1 MNTSSEGV
9 RDAALS
15 AAPTG
20 DGGFHIRV
28 TGDWQLD
35 RPVPSTADVERVI
48 SSRAGAVSFEAR
60 DLGRWDS
67 SLLTALVDI
76 SELCRAR
83 GVAVDRAG
91 LPTGVQRLL
100 ALAEAV
106 PEKQGARREVKRPG
120 FLERVGVAT
129 GQTVDA
135 AAELLNFV
143 GRAAIALAGLRP
155 GRVTFRASDLLMIIQ
170 RSGAEALGIVS
181 LISFLVGTILAF
193 VGAVQLTQFGASIYV
208 ADLVGIAMVH
218 DMAGMMTAIVMAGR
232 TGASF
237 AAELGTM
244 KVNREIDALATM
256 GIDPM
261 GFLVLPRML
270 ALFLMMPLLCLYADL
285 VGIIGGAVVGVTML
299 DLSWTTYYHETLS
312 ALTVTQ
318 IAGGVFKTAVYGA
331 LVAVSGCLRG
341 MECGNSASAVG
352 EATTSA
358 VVTSIVLIICA
369 CGGFAVLFYMLGI

>member
-1 MNTSSEGV
+1 MNTTIDGV
-9 RDAALS
+9 RDAELS
-15 AAPTG
+15 AAQAG
-20 DGGFHIRV
+20 DGFHIRLA
-28 TGDWQLD
+28 GDWQLSC
-35 RPVPSTADVERVI
+35 RVPTSADVERAI
-48 SSRAGAVSFEAR
+48 TSGPGRVSFEAG

-76 SELCRAR
+76 FELCQAR

-106 PEKQGARREVKRPG
+106 PEKQGARRAVERPG
-120 FLERVGVAT
+120 MLERIGVAT
-129 GQTVDA
+129 GRSVDA
-135 AAELLNFV
+135 GAELLTFLGHAV
-143 GRAAIALAGLRP
+143 IALAALRP
-155 GRVTFRASDLLMIIQ
+155 GRLAFRVSDLVLIIQ

-181 LISFLVGTILAF
+181 LISFLVGVILAF
-193 VGAVQLTQFGASIYV
+193 VGAVQLQQFGAAIYV
-208 ADLVGIAMVH
+208 ADLVGIAMAR
-218 DMAGMMTAIVMAGR
+218 DMAAMMTAIVMAGR

-285 VGIIGGAVVGVTML
+285 LGMIGGAVVGVTML
-299 DLSWTTYYHETLS
+299 DLSWTTYYRETVS
-312 ALTVTQ
+312 AVTLTQ

-358 VVTSIVLIICA
+358 VVTSIVLIIGA
-369 CGGFAVLFYMLGI
+369 CGAFAVLFYVLGI

>member
-1 MNTSSEGV
+1 MKTATDGV
-9 RDAALS
+9 RGPELS
-15 AAPTG
+15 AARAG
-20 DGGFHIRV
+20 DGFHIRLA
-28 TGDWQLD
+28 GDWQLSHH
-35 RPVPSTADVERVI
+35 VPSITEVERTI
-48 SSRAGAVSFEAR
+48 TSGAGPVRFEAG

-76 SELCRAR
+76 SELCQTR

-91 LPTGVQRLL
+91 LPNGVQRLL

-106 PEKQGARREVKRPG
+106 PEKQGARRAVERPG
-120 FLERVGVAT
+120 VLERIGVAT
-129 GQTVDA
+129 EHALDA
-135 AAELLNFV
+135 GAELLNFL
-143 GRAAIALAGLRP
+143 GRAVIALAALRP
-155 GRVTFRASDLLMIIQ
+155 GRVSFRVSDLLFIIQ
-170 RSGAEALGIVS
+170 RSGAEALAIVS

-193 VGAVQLTQFGASIYV
+193 VGAVQLTQFGAAIYV

-270 ALFLMMPLLCLYADL
+270 ALFLMMPLLCIYADL
-285 VGIIGGAVVGVTML
+285 VGIIGGALVGVTML
-299 DLSWTTYYHETLS
+299 HLSWTTYYNETVS
-312 ALTVTQ
+312 ALTLTQ
-318 IAGGVFKTAVYGA
+318 IGGGVFKTAVYGA

-341 MECGNSASAVG
+341 MECGNSAAAVG

-358 VVTSIVLIICA
+358 VVTSIVLIIGA
-369 CGGFAVLFYMLGI
+369 CGVFAVLFYVLGI

>member
-1 MNTSSEGV
+1 MNAE
-9 RDAALS
+9 LS
-15 AAPTG
+15 AARTG
-20 DGGFHIRV
+20 DGGFRIRV
-28 TGDWQLD
+28 TGDWQLSG
-35 RPVPSTADVERVI
+35 RVPSTAEAERAI
-48 SSRAGAVSFEAR
+48 TSGAGPVSFEAG

-76 SELCRAR
+76 CEVCRAR
-83 GVAVDRAG
+83 GVAVDRTG

-106 PEKQGARREVKRPG
+106 PEKQGARRAVERPG
-120 FLERVGVAT
+120 LLERIGVAT
-129 GQTVDA
+129 GRTVDA
-135 AAELLNFV
+135 SAELLNFV
-143 GRAAIALAGLRP
+143 GRAAIALAEMRP
-155 GRVTFRASDLLMIIQ
+155 GRVAFRVSDLLMIIQ

-193 VGAVQLTQFGASIYV
+193 VGAVQLTQFGAAIYV

-244 KVNREIDALATM
+244 KVNREIDALTTM

-285 VGIIGGAVVGVTML
+285 LGMLGGAVVGVTML
-299 DLSWTTYYHETLS
+299 DLSWTTYYRETVS
-312 ALTVTQ
+312 AVTLTQ

-369 CGGFAVLFYMLGI
+369 CGAFAVLFYVLGI